1 MKKEMKYRM
10 DFVKLIGLL
19 FLILLLDVG
28 LKAQELD
35 RVADLSGRWK
45 FSIGDKLEWA
55 NPDYDDSHWEKIWVP
70 KSWED
75 QGFHGYDGYAWYRT
89 TVQLANINEKQS
101 YYLRLGYIDD
111 VDEVYINGKKIGITG
126 TFPPRYTTAYN
137 AQRIYAIPY
146 KFIHKDKD
154 MTIAVRVFD
163 EGGEG
168 GIIHGDIAIMVD
180 NSSVFTDFD
189 LKGNW
194 KFETGNCSGL
204 PEKDNYNS
212 WDEIY
217 VPGTWEDQGYK
228 NYDGVACYA
237 KEFELDGQFTGKRM
251 VLMLGRID
259 DLDMVYLNGVLI
271 GQSGAFVKE
280 TVYQRSDQY
289 KQVRGYYIPQGI
301 LNDEGKNVLIVKVLD
316 HTGLG
321 GIWDG
326 SIGLITQENYINYW
340 RTRRNSMQ

>member
-1 MKKEMKYRM
+1 MKKEVKYRI
-10 DFVKLIGLL
+10 DFVKTKILL
-19 FLILLLDVG
+19 FLILVLSMG
-28 LKAQELD
+28 LKGQELD
-35 RVADLSGRWK
+35 RIADLSGRWK

-55 NPDYDDSHWEKIWVP
+55 SPDYDDSHWEKLWVP

-89 TVQLANINEKQS
+89 TVQLLNINEKQS
-101 YYLRLGYIDD
+101 YYLKLGYIDD
-111 VDEVYINGKKIGITG
+111 VDEVYINGKKIGSTG
-126 TFPPRYTTAYN
+126 SFPPYYTTAYN
-137 AQRIYAIPY
+137 AQRLYAIPY
-146 KFIHKDKD
+146 KFIQKNEE

-168 GIIHGDIAIMVD
+168 GIIHGEIAIMVD

-204 PEKDNYNS
+204 PEKDNYDS

-237 KEFELDGQFTGKRM
+237 KEFELDNQFAGKRM
-251 VLMLGRID
+251 VLMLGKID

-271 GQSGAFVKE
+271 GQSGSFEIA
-280 TVYQRSDQY
+280 TVQQRSDTY
-289 KQVRGYYIPQGI
+289 KMVRGYYIPPGV
-301 LNDEGKNVLIVKVLD
+301 LNDDGKNILIVKVLD
-316 HTGLG
+316 YIGMG

-326 SIGLITQENYINYW
+326 SVGLITQDNYIKFW
-340 RTRRNSMQ
+340 RNRRNSMQ